1 MTEEGYGERLLKKF
15 GWFPGRGLGRS
26 PVGEREAVF
35 LSKPRP
41 GRLGVGAELPGEE
54 LEAKRAALNIGD
66 KVEVT
71 RGKWVGSRGA
81 VTEMEEDYVTIEIGL
96 RKLHIPLLYI
106 TPAADLP
113 AITANIDLT
122 RKLLRWVIPGIR
134 VRIIS
139 KTIRDG
145 QLYSSKGVVQDVL
158 DDCSFTLLTDSREL
172 LDFLSERDIET
183 LIPAIGKDV
192 MVLRDEHR
200 SEVGKLVER
209 DKRRNR
215 VVVQLQ
221 AAELLTLTQDDISEL
236 AK

>member
-15 GWFPGRGLGRS
+15 GWFPGRGIGRS

-35 LSKPRP
+35 LAKPRP

-66 KVEVT
+66 QVQVAK
-71 RGKWVGSRGA
+71 GKLAGLRGA
-81 VTEMEEDYVTIEIGL
+81 VLEVEEDYVTVEVGC
-96 RKLHIPLLYI
+96 RKLRIPLLYI

-113 AITANIDLT
+113 AKTPHLDPT
-122 RKLLRWVIPGIR
+122 RKVLRWVMPGIR

-139 KTIRDG
+139 KTLRSG
-145 QLYSSKGVVQDVL
+145 QLYSSKGVVTDVL
-158 DDCSFTLLTDSREL
+158 DDCSFTLLTEAREL
-172 LDFLSERDIET
+172 LDFLSERDVET

-192 MVLRDEHR
+192 MVLKDEHR
-200 SEVGKLVER
+200 GEVGKLVER

-215 VVVQLQ
+215 VIVQLQ
-221 AAELLTLTQDDISEL
+221 AAELLTLTQDDLSEL

>member
-15 GWFPGRGLGRS
+15 GWFPGRGIGRS

-35 LSKPRP
+35 LAKPRP

-66 KVEVT
+66 QVQVAK
-71 RGKWVGSRGA
+71 GKLAGIRGA
-81 VTEMEEDYVTIEIGL
+81 VLEVEEDYVTVEVGS
-96 RKLHIPLLYI
+96 RKLRIPLLYI
-106 TPAADLP
+106 TPAPDLP
-113 AITANIDLT
+113 AKITPLDPT
-122 RKLLRWVIPGIR
+122 RRALRWVMPGIR

-139 KTIRDG
+139 KTLRNG
-145 QLYSSKGVVQDVL
+145 QLYSSKGIIQDVL
-158 DDCSFTLLTDSREL
+158 DDCSFTLLTDAREL
-172 LDFLSERDIET
+172 LDFLGERDVET

-192 MVLRDEHR
+192 MVLTEEHR
-200 SEVGKLVER
+200 GEVGKLVER

-215 VVVQLQ
+215 VVVQLP
-221 AAELLTLTQDDISEL
+221 ASELLTLTQDDLSEL